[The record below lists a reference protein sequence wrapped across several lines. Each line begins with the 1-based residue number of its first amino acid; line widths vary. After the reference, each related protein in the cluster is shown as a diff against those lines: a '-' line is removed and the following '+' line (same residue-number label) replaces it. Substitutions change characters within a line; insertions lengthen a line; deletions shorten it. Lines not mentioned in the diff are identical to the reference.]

1 MKSPLRDQIR
11 AAEAHAA
18 NAVPASHLQIVDG
31 WRLRYNHGVT
41 RRANSVLAEGHS
53 AETSLDAKLADVEA
67 FYQQFGVSPRFQVTP
82 VSQPSQ
88 LAEALRAHGYR
99 HAAAVDVLSVPVTTL
114 QHHAVGREGLEPHL
128 YPTLEPDWFSHYL
141 RAEPHE
147 GFKAEVRRRMLN
159 HLVTPARFATVTD
172 TTIDNPAAENQN
184 EPLAVGL
191 GVVEGG
197 WLGIFNVATF
207 PAARRRGAATTLLA
221 ALADW
226 AARQGATNVYL
237 QVGQGNTPAQT
248 LYRRLGF
255 APFYQYHY
263 YERD

>member
-1 MKSPLRDQIR
+1 MMGPLREQIR
-11 AAEAHAA
+11 AVEAYAA
-18 NAVPASHLQIVDG
+18 NAVPSSHLRIVDG

-41 RRANSVLAEGHS
+41 RRANSVLAEGHG
-53 AETSLDAKLADVEA
+53 AGTPLDAKLAEVEA
-67 FYQQFGVSPRFQVTP
+67 FYRHFGVSPRFQVTP
-82 VSQPSQ
+82 VSQPEG
-88 LAEALRAHGYR
+88 LVEALRAHGYR
-99 HAAAVDVLSVPVTTL
+99 HTEAVDVLSVPVTTL
-114 QHHAVGREGLEPHL
+114 RRYAEKREGLEPL
-128 YPTLEPDWFSHYL
+128 LCPTLEPDWFSHYL

-147 GFKAEVRRRMLN
+147 GFKAEVRRRMLS
-159 HLVTPARFATVTD
+159 HLVTPARFVTITD
-172 TTIDNPAAENQN
+172 QS

-197 WLGIFNVATF
+197 WLGIFNVATD

-226 AARQGATNVYL
+226 AAEQGATNVYL
-237 QVGQGNTPAQT
+237 QVGRGNVPAQT